1 MRLVKILYGKQ
12 HNGLLSP
19 IFLLTIYFRVLSD
32 ETETKIIIK
41 KYGEK
46 GKKTKRNIRGSGTFF
61 QFQGVMGAWGEGG
74 GAVGMTNDME
84 WGG

>member
-1 MRLVKILYGKQ
+1 MKILYGKQ

-46 GKKTKRNIRGSGTFF
+46 EKKTKRNIRGSGTFF
-61 QFQGVMGAWGEGG
+61 QLQGVMGAWGEGG
-74 GAVGMTNDME
+74 ALLG
-84 WGG
+84 

>member
-1 MRLVKILYGKQ
+1 MKILYGKQ

-19 IFLLTIYFRVLSD
+19 IFLLTIYLRVLSD

-46 GKKTKRNIRGSGTFF
+46 EKKNKAKHQVQRNIFSSTRGDG
-61 QFQGVMGAWGEGG
+61 GMGEGG
-74 GAVGMTNDME
+74 GRC
-84 WGG
+84 WG